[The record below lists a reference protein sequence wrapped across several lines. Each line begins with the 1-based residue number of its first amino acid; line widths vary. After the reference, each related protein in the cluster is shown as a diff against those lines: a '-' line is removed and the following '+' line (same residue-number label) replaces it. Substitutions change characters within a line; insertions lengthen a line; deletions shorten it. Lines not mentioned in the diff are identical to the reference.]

1 MPNLPNWNTGS
12 WGTGYG
18 GNPVPSMF
26 VPQQYANLS
35 SLEAMFPGPSPFTVP
50 GASLPPNTAADY
62 AALRNAVTQ
71 SQVLNQYATN
81 FEPLNPSKPSG
92 LFSRPQPATN
102 GPLPTRTPGTPG
114 STYANLGG
122 NPAGATPPPPNNI
135 YANAAAKGANRVPF
149 PNAGPGA
156 RAGAA
161 AGGAQPT
168 GSAPTNPYSAFKGV
182 NPLNVRGALS
192 PTGSV
197 GSKLPG
203 VLTANRGFGPS
214 PTGAVGSRLPGIAT
228 RDLASLGQGGKF
240 TKFGGMGANMA
251 AGLGAMVAMNAI
263 PQWYANARGADP
275 NSYGV
280 KTSRDVSKLASW
292 GLLGGPAVA
301 GSVGLG
307 VGIADAAAST
317 DFVRDEIINRIR
329 GWMPGGGWAPTD
341 STVGESLANL
351 PGFVGDWFGD
361 GGPAGGEQAQDP
373 VAALPPTVE
382 SIATV
387 GQMAGLDPS
396 STGFLQEQ
404 FNNSVLLSMAQY
416 TADPEGF
423 KKQFESVHGRPME
436 SEADISQV
444 LFSKIVGESLPLA
457 LESQSAQAAALQNA
471 AMYQDFISKYMAPI
485 RDQYN
490 DLGARASAA
499 GYGDLALQFQGQGV
513 SQESAI
519 RMIPSLEALR
529 AKQAQVDQL
538 AQQQWQASVSG
549 TGGTGA
555 DPLGDAA
562 TLDALM
568 AAAG

>member
-1 MPNLPNWNTGS
+1 MPNLPTNLPDPGFFRLPGAQS
-12 WGTGYG
+12 YG
-18 GNPVPSMF
+18 ISPWSAP
-26 VPQQYANLS
+26 A
-35 SLEAMFPGPSPFTVP
+35 APFTP
-50 GASLPPNTAADY
+50 GFAAPSQPPLGSILSQYSTSAPVLPQSNIGMNALGGLGVQNPTGLGASIPAYQARLGIPQGLPGNLSLPPGTTQNSAAAY
-62 AALRNAVTQ
+62 GNLYNGKRSGPRPKATPRPAPTPAA
-71 SQVLNQYATN
+71 
-81 FEPLNPSKPSG
+81 
-92 LFSRPQPATN
+92 
-102 GPLPTRTPGTPG
+102 G
-114 STYANLGG
+114 STA
-122 NPAGATPPPPNNI
+122 PAGSGT
-135 YANAAAKGANRVPF
+135 
-149 PNAGPGA
+149 
-156 RAGAA
+156 
-161 AGGAQPT
+161 
-168 GSAPTNPYSAFKGV
+168 TNPYSAFKGV

-329 GWMPGGGWAPTD
+329 GWMPGDWGPTD
-341 STVGESLANL
+341 DTVGESLANL
-351 PGFVGDWFGD
+351 PGFLGDWFGD
-361 GGPAGGEQAQDP
+361 GGPPGGEQAQDP

-387 GQMAGLDPS
+387 GEMAGLDPS
-396 STGFLQEQ
+396 STGFLQQQ

-436 SEADISQV
+436 SEDDIQQV
-444 LFSKIVGESLPLA
+444 LFSKIVSESLPAA
-457 LESQSAQAAALQNA
+457 LENQSAQAAALQNA

-490 DLGARASAA
+490 DLGARAAAA
-499 GYGDLALQFQGQGV
+499 GYGDLALQFQGQGA
-513 SQESAI
+513 SQESAM
-519 RMIPSLEALR
+519 RAIPSLEALR
-529 AKQAQVDQL
+529 ARQAQVDQL
-538 AQQQWQASVSG
+538 AQQQWQASMSG
-549 TGGTGA
+549 GGGA
-555 DPLGDAA
+555 TDPLGDAA